1 MATIVNAR
9 DIILQADSPR
19 VLPVS
24 LASNITSI
32 PNTVTVTGY
41 STLGQMA
48 TDSSNALS
56 QVGSKLNKA
65 SADVLSGTI
74 SVATAGGFKA
84 GTIVW
89 DSVGNVT
96 SGSGVAMTAKGIVGA
111 SGGSPT
117 FSIDVNGN
125 AYYYGTVSANQ
136 ITSGSISA
144 STISVTSSG
153 GFKAGTIAWDSSGNL
168 LSGSGMAMTAKGLIG
183 AASGVP
189 TFSIDTNGNAKFS
202 GTINTVGDATF
213 YGRTTSGINIK
224 LDGDNRVVD
233 FCVSGWA
240 TSNPVNSSYVRNG
253 LFGYSNT
260 PSAYANIGVI
270 GYGAGTKGIGILG
283 QGSWGGGY
291 FYSDFGYAIACKSI
305 GGDALQVFGS
315 MTIDNSKLVTNLN
328 ADQHD
333 GYHAGNSSGQIPVS
347 NGTTCTNLNAD
358 MLDGNHSSA
367 FATSGHT
374 HSIYP
379 SQFVTQSGTGNI
391 SAGTVYFYTSTGLT
405 AYQFFS
411 DGGGSVGMRSVS
423 DINLKQDIVPEDLDI
438 SFIRKLNPVSYRMKS
453 DTSVKHHGFIAQ
465 DVEPLLPDSPDSLK
479 MQYKDGVKGMDYIA
493 LIAPIVKAI
502 QQIDERLI
510 KIEEKLNA

>member
-9 DIILQADSPR
+9 DVILQAASPR
-19 VLPVS
+19 ILPVS
-24 LASNITSI
+24 LPSNITSI

-41 STLGQMA
+41 STLGQIA
-48 TDSSNALS
+48 TDSSNAIS

-65 SADVLSGTI
+65 SSDVLSGTI

-84 GTIVW
+84 GTITW

-117 FSIDVNGN
+117 FSIDANGR
-125 AYYYGTVSANQ
+125 A
-136 ITSGSISA
+136 I
-144 STISVTSSG
+144 
-153 GFKAGTIAWDSSGNL
+153 
-168 LSGSGMAMTAKGLIG
+168 
-183 AASGVP
+183 
-189 TFSIDTNGNAKFS
+189 FS
-202 GTINTVGDATF
+202 GTIETEGDASF
-213 YGRTTSGINIK
+213 YGRTTSGINIYI
-224 LDGDNRVVD
+224 DGGNRVVD
-233 FCVSGWA
+233 FSASGWA
-240 TSNPVNSSYVRNG
+240 TSNPTNSSYIRNG
-253 LFGYSNT
+253 LFGYSSAS
-260 PSAYANIGVI
+260 SAYANIGVI
-270 GYGAGTKGIGILG
+270 GYGTGTKGVGILG

-291 FYSDFGYAIACKSI
+291 FYSDFGYGIACKSI
-305 GGDALQVFGS
+305 GGDALRVFGS
-315 MTIDNSKLVTNLN
+315 MTIDNQTLVTNLN
-328 ADQHD
+328 ADLHD
-333 GYHAGNSSGQIPVS
+333 GYNAGNSSGQIPVS

-367 FATSGHT
+367 FATASHT

-423 DINLKQDIVPEDLDI
+423 DSNLKQDIAPETLDI

-465 DVEPLLPDSPDSLK
+465 DVEPLLPDYPDSLK
-479 MQYKDGVKGMDYIA
+479 MQYKDGVKGMDYLA

-502 QQIDERLI
+502 QQIDDRLI

>member
-153 GFKAGTIAWDSSGNL
+153 GFKVGTIAWDSSGNL

-183 AASGVP
+183 ATSGVP
-189 TFSIDTNGNAKFS
+189 TFSIDTNGNAQFS

-224 LDGDNRVVD
+224 LDGANRVVD

-240 TSNPVNSSYVRNG
+240 TSNPANSSYVRNG

-315 MTIDNSKLVTNLN
+315 MTIDNSKLV
-328 ADQHD
+328 
-333 GYHAGNSSGQIPVS
+333 
-347 NGTTCTNLNAD
+347 TNLNAD